1 MNRKL
6 GWFLG
11 AGLLVALILAGVVS
25 NFASTGPDG
34 LDAATLQGCTTDA
47 EGNITGGECI
57 AQQAESGDGPLAEY
71 GIKGLDNEY
80 LSTGLAGVAGVLAT
94 FAIGA
99 GLFWMVRRRGPKAE
113 DGSESDGSV
122 GVGTSAGADRA

>member
-11 AGLLVALILAGVVS
+11 AGLLAALILAGVVS
-25 NFASTGPDG
+25 NFASTSPDG
-34 LDAATLQGCTTDA
+34 LDSTTLQGCTTDA

-57 AQQAESGDGPLAEY
+57 AQRAEEGDGPLADY
-71 GIKGLDNEY
+71 GIKGLDNEF
-80 LSTGLAGVAGVLAT
+80 LSTGLAGVAGVLVT

-99 GLFWMVRRRGPKAE
+99 GFFWLVKRRGPENAE
-113 DGSESDGSV
+113 GGNDV
-122 GVGTSAGADRA
+122 GAGTSPGADRG